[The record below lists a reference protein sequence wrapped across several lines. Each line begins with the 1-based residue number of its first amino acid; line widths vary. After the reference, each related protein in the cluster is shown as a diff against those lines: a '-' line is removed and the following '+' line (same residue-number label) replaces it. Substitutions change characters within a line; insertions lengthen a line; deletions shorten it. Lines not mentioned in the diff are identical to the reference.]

1 VLLGKR
7 EARIVFA
14 TSTVGILLVYSLAVP
29 SLFQIILLIL
39 YFVLF
44 GALIERGLL
53 PPQYWPF
60 QRRIGLLDLAISAAC
75 LVAALASA
83 MGILLLRSNRVGML
97 TFGALMVLLVGGG
110 TFFFAKGMFFG
121 QRR

>member
-1 VLLGKR
+1 MLLGKR

-110 TFFFAKGMFFG
+110 TFFFAKGMLFG